1 MAVQFGRCP
10 HPAYQ
15 DRPIV
20 KAEGHGQND
29 LGQRT
34 VKGVVYH
41 RMIGTLWGTDAYF
54 RLDHVDALTD
64 YGIGVEAQ
72 DGTQNDGLIIRWN
85 DPLGRQS
92 GWASGP
98 VNGAYGDGLAFV
110 NKYGVNAVNRD
121 QASIE
126 ISGKTYDVPL
136 SEKSRQ
142 AIAELTAYWA
152 DQYRIPWDKWPIS
165 DQDGFSFVRWHQEFC
180 IGTGKVCPGTV
191 VMAETNALIERVRGI
206 LKVYQETAPPDPY
219 TAPVGLPFDIDT
231 ATGWQQITPAVAAY
245 MLRADVEAVKQ
256 AVPRAYASN
265 KAPKSA
271 PSIPVKSVVT
281 IHATF
286 KGDDGVQWFLLPDR
300 SRVRASSFTPA
311 ISVRKR

>member
-1 MAVQFGRCP
+1 VAITFGKVP
-10 HPAYQ
+10 HPAFK
-15 DRPIV
+15 DRPIT

-29 LGQRT
+29 LGQRS
-34 VKGVVYH
+34 VKGVVWH

-54 RLDHVDALTD
+54 RFDTTDALTD

-72 DGTQNDGLIIRWN
+72 DGATNDGVIIRWN

-110 NKYGVNAVNRD
+110 NKYGVNGVNRY

-152 DQYRIPWDKWPIS
+152 DQYQIPWDTWPIS

-180 IGTGKVCPGTV
+180 IGTGKVCPGQV
-191 VMAETNALIERVRGI
+191 VMDETNDLIERTRAV
-206 LKVYQETAPPDPY
+206 LKKYQESTGYAPV
-219 TAPVGLPFDIDT
+219 VGLPFDHLT
-231 ATGWQQITPAVAAY
+231 ATGWHDLNGVDCYLVKATVECIK
-245 MLRADVEAVKQ
+245 RAI
-256 AVPRAYASN
+256 PRAYASG
-265 KAPKSA
+265 SA
-271 PSIPVKSVVT
+271 PQTADAVSVKEVIPVYAVFKS
-281 IHATF
+281 
-286 KGDDGVQWFLLPDR
+286 GDGVQWFLMEDG

-311 ISVRKR
+311 ITVKKR

>member
-1 MAVQFGRCP
+1 MAITFGRVP

-29 LGQRT
+29 LGQRA
-34 VKGVVYH
+34 VKGVVWH

-54 RLDHVDALTD
+54 RFDTTDALTD

-72 DGTQNDGLIIRWN
+72 DGAANDGVILRWN
-85 DPLGRQS
+85 DPEGRQS

-110 NKYGVNAVNRD
+110 KKYGINAVNKY

-142 AIAELTAYWA
+142 AIAALTAYWA
-152 DQYRIPWDKWPIS
+152 DQYKIGWDTFPIS
-165 DQDGFSFVRWHQEFC
+165 AVDGFSFVRWHQEFC
-180 IGTGKVCPGTV
+180 LGTGKVCPGKV
-191 VMAETNALIERVRGI
+191 VIDETNALIERTRTI
-206 LKVYQETAPPDPY
+206 LKHYQEAEVT
-219 TAPVGLPFDIDT
+219 PVP
-231 ATGWQQITPAVAAY
+231 
-245 MLRADVEAVKQ
+245 
-256 AVPRAYASN
+256 
-265 KAPKSA
+265 
-271 PSIPVKSVVT
+271 SVVYPEGMDQVVAEYLFGPQFNPNGQVSKRWLARGKET
-281 IHATF
+281 GTWPQLREVKKIADRTYYQF
-286 KGDDGVQWFLLPDR
+286 GDGWTLYKVGTGGVKEL
-300 SRVRASSFTPA
+300 
-311 ISVRKR
+311 K